1 MFEKKEISNGVNI
14 RLANKKDCQQI
25 AEIHFSEIKYGF
37 LNQLGKKFLS
47 YFYMA
52 MITSPNAFLVVAEE
66 DDGVIGFISG
76 CTNLNKFY
84 KDFVKQY
91 TFKSFLILLK
101 KIFSFSIFKK
111 VFEVMSYSKKEE
123 KGEDS
128 LPLAELLSIAISGS
142 YQGQGIAQKLLEKF
156 VLEMKTREI
165 DKFRVIVGENL
176 PQANKFYLKSGFIFH
191 SKNSVHKDTPSNIY
205 IYIIEKSGELR

>member
-1 MFEKKEISNGVNI
+1 MIIK
-14 RLANKKDCQQI
+14 LATKKDCLRI

-37 LNQLGKKFLS
+37 LNQLGKKFLT
-47 YFYMA
+47 YFYLA

-66 DDGVIGFISG
+66 NNKVIGFISG

-91 TFKSFLILLK
+91 TFRSFLILLK

-128 LPLAELLSIAISGS
+128 LPLAELLSIAIISE
-142 YQGQGIAQKLLEKF
+142 YQGQGIATKLLERF
-156 VLEMKTREI
+156 ISEMKTREI
-165 DKFRVIVGENL
+165 KKFRVIVGENL
-176 PQANKFYLKSGFIFH
+176 PQANKFYLKFGFIFH

-205 IYIIEKSGELR
+205 LYNI

>member
-1 MFEKKEISNGVNI
+1 MNI
-14 RLANKKDCQQI
+14 RLANKKDCLEI
-25 AEIHFSEIKYGF
+25 AEIHFQEIKYGF

-52 MITSPNAFLVVAEE
+52 MITSPNAFLVVTEE
-66 DDGVIGFISG
+66 DNKVIGFISG

-84 KDFVKQY
+84 KDFARQY

-123 KGEDS
+123 KD
-128 LPLAELLSIAISGS
+128 LPSSELLSIAIIKE
-142 YQGQGIAQKLLEKF
+142 YQGQGIAQKLLERF
-156 VLEMKTREI
+156 VSEMKTREI
-165 DKFRVIVGENL
+165 NKFRVIVGENL
-176 PQANKFYLKSGFIFH
+176 PQANKFYAKSGFIFH
-191 SKNSVHKDTPSNIY
+191 SKNSVHKDIPSNIY
-205 IYIIEKSGELR
+205 IYNI

>member
-1 MFEKKEISNGVNI
+1 MNI
-14 RLANKKDCQQI
+14 RLAKKNDCQEI
-25 AEIHFSEIKYGF
+25 AEIHFQEIKYGF

-66 DDGVIGFISG
+66 DDKVIGFISG

-84 KDFVKQY
+84 KDFVRQY

-111 VFEVMSYSKKEE
+111 VFEVMSYSQKEE
-123 KGEDS
+123 KD
-128 LPLAELLSIAISGS
+128 LPQSELLSIAIIKE

-165 DKFRVIVGENL
+165 KKFRVIVGENL
-176 PQANKFYLKSGFIFH
+176 PQANKFYLKSGFVFH

-205 IYIIEKSGELR
+205 IYIIEKSGELG

>member
-1 MFEKKEISNGVNI
+1 MIIK
-14 RLANKKDCQQI
+14 LATKNDCLRI
-25 AEIHFSEIKYGF
+25 AEIHFQEIKYGF

-66 DDGVIGFISG
+66 DDRVIGFISG

-123 KGEDS
+123 KD
-128 LPLAELLSIAISGS
+128 LPQSELLSIAIIKE
-142 YQGQGIAQKLLEKF
+142 YQGQGIAQKLLERF

-165 DKFRVIVGENL
+165 EKFRVIVGENL
-176 PQANKFYLKSGFIFH
+176 PS
-191 SKNSVHKDTPSNIY
+191 
-205 IYIIEKSGELR
+205 